1 MRYLGANALLRIGF
15 SLGMGMPASAA
26 IPLPDLALALQEAKH
41 SISCHRSCPGE
52 RLRSITLAGIK
63 RAMRPTTLRNSPIGR
78 WLTAI
83 T

>member
-1 MRYLGANALLRIGF
+1 
-15 SLGMGMPASAA
+15 MGMPASAA

-41 SISCHRSCPGE
+41 LDQLLPVVPWGKAPIDHSGRNHRGH
-52 RLRSITLAGIK
+52 A
-63 RAMRPTTLRNSPIGR
+63 PTTLRNSPTGR